1 MNRLRIV
8 SKPLIFKRRQ
18 TVRRAAVAV
27 VAAPNDLRSVDAEI
41 IHGDE
46 QEFWG
51 EKRWFYRSKLHYM
64 PSWDRFAQTLISFSQ
79 TVPRVPQEAAFR
91 IFAVFLKLTMIQQ
104 LVDLSS
110 LLLPSWQ
117 ALNVQGL
124 LTQAKKDDSNNDEQK
139 K

>member
-1 MNRLRIV
+1 M
-8 SKPLIFKRRQ
+8 
-18 TVRRAAVAV
+18 RRASVAV
-27 VAAPNDLRSVDAEI
+27 VANDLNEARIVNAEV

-79 TVPRVPQEAAFR
+79 NVPRIPQEAAFR

-104 LVDLSS
+104 LVDLSA
-110 LLLPSWQ
+110 LMLPSWQ
-117 ALNVQGL
+117 AHNVQGL
-124 LTQAKKDDSNNDEQK
+124 LSQAKKDEPNTDEPK